1 MAAAH
6 WTLDGSGVLAASG
19 GAVRCV
25 ADAAGSKGNAVW
37 GSAGGSGHYAFR
49 LSGPPGA
56 WVGVCTQGGFAA
68 GWRLRGLFFGGPG
81 NLADGSSLVAGGWGP
96 AFGEGDTIGMR
107 VEQGAGAVSLAFSK
121 NGEPLGEAF
130 NVSGWEGGALH
141 PAVSLDT
148 EGQGVELLLQQPAVG
163 AAAAAAAAALPPLAA
178 FLRPAGPASPGIEGS
193 WVGRYSLQVSSAGAG
208 WRLSARVAN
217 TMNCRVLA
225 GAGGVSLQGRVSS
238 TLMAPGPEDAALE
251 REVVRALEG
260 ITALRREGAELVL
273 EGGGAQER
281 FSAAPAPAP
290 AGKESI
296 NWIN

>member
-1 MAAAH
+1 MAAAAQ
-6 WTLDGSGVLAASG
+6 WTVDGSGVLAASG

-37 GSAGGSGHYAFR
+37 GGAGGSGHYTLR

-56 WVGVCTQGGFAA
+56 WVGVCTQAGFAA
-68 GWRLRGLFFGGPG
+68 GWRLRGLFYGGPG

-107 VEQGAGAVSLAFSK
+107 VEQGAGAVSLAFTK

-130 NVSGWEGGALH
+130 NVSGWAGGAVH

-148 EGQGVELLLQQPAVG
+148 AGQGVELLLAPP
-163 AAAAAAAAALPPLAA
+163 AAALPPLAA

-225 GAGGVSLQGRVSS
+225 GAGGASLQGRVSS

-251 REVVRALEG
+251 GEVMRALEG

-273 EGGGAQER
+273 EGGGAQEH

-290 AGKESI
+290 AGKDSV
-296 NWIN
+296 NWMN